1 MAGTPSGESL
11 YLQAIRRKTAAGMEA
26 IPWTKVRPEAAH
38 EVIAELRAAG
48 KTPKAILNNLQAF
61 VEGMQANEQ
70 KPTRSKQRQL
80 ATTGMRAGGMPN
92 TKYAAA
98 MQVQALLDE
107 FQAGGN
113 PQKWDKQEA
122 RNRLGA
128 LAGAMQ
134 EANANIKG
142 KLVINFH
149 SGGPFL
155 YPTSTPSDY
164 ATLLAAGSKGKA
176 VWHQLHLGPDSHP
189 TYIRVT
195 LDPAR
200 IIDQRWASSSWVV
213 FFALYQM

>member
-1 MAGTPSGESL
+1 M
-11 YLQAIRRKTAAGMEA
+11 
-26 IPWTKVRPEAAH
+26 PWTKVNPNAAH
-38 EVIAELRAAG
+38 DVINELRAAG
-48 KTPKAILNNLQAF
+48 GTSQSILNNLEAF
-61 VEGMQANEQ
+61 VEAMQGKTNKNLLAQ
-70 KPTRSKQRQL
+70 KQRQL

-92 TKYAAA
+92 TKYGA
-98 MQVQALLDE
+98 QKQLEALLDQ

-113 PQKWDKQEA
+113 PNAWTKQEA
-122 RNRLGA
+122 RSRLSA

-134 EANANIKG
+134 EANQNIKG

-189 TYIRVT
+189 TYIRV
-195 LDPAR
+195 DMQPER

-213 FFALYQM
+213 FFALYQV